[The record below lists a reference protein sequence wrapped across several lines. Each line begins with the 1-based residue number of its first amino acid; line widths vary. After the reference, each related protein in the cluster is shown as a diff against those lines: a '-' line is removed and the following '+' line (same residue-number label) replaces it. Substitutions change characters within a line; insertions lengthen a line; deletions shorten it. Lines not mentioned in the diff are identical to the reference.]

1 MIQTRRAE
9 ANDINLIANLSR
21 LTFYDS
27 FHEQNTAEDMAMFL
41 EKNFNDYTI
50 ATEMSDP
57 ENIFLIIEDE
67 YMPLGYA
74 KLSFKNKQ
82 HDSADCKFLEIS
94 RIYCI
99 KEAIGKDV
107 GKTLMMECINMATS
121 LSMNC
126 IWLGV
131 WEHNARAIVFYK
143 KFGFTK
149 FDEHVFMLGTD
160 SQNDWLMKKNI
171 GNRHENM
178 N

>member
-1 MIQTRRAE
+1 MFETRKAG
-9 ANDINLIANLSR
+9 ANDTNLIANLSR
-21 LTFYDS
+21 HTFYDS
-27 FHEQNTAEDMAMFL
+27 FYEQNTADDMAMFL
-41 EKNFNDYTI
+41 EKNFNDYAI
-50 ATEMSDP
+50 AKEVEDP
-57 ENIFLIIEDE
+57 ENIFLIIEDDNL
-67 YMPLGYA
+67 PLGYA
-74 KLSFKNKQ
+74 KLSIKNKQ
-82 HDSADCKFLEIS
+82 YDSVNFKCLEIS

-99 KEAIGKDV
+99 NEAIGKGV
-107 GKTLMMECINMATS
+107 GKTLMLECINISTS

-131 WEHNARAIVFYK
+131 WEHNARAIEFYK

-171 GNRHENM
+171 GNHHQNA

>member
-1 MIQTRRAE
+1 MFQTRKAG

-21 LTFYDS
+21 QTFYDS
-27 FHEQNTAEDMAMFL
+27 FHEQNTADDMAMFL
-41 EKNFNDYTI
+41 EKNFNDDAI
-50 ATEMSDP
+50 ATEFEDP
-57 ENIFLIIEDE
+57 ENIFLIIEDDNL
-67 YMPLGYA
+67 PLGYA
-74 KLSFKNKQ
+74 KLSFKNQQYDIAEFKY
-82 HDSADCKFLEIS
+82 LEIS

-99 KEAIGKDV
+99 KEAIGKGV
-107 GKTLMMECINMATS
+107 GKTLMLECIEIATS

-131 WEHNARAIVFYK
+131 WEHNARAIEFYK

-160 SQNDWLMKKNI
+160 SQNDWLMKKII
-171 GNRHENM
+171 GNRHKNP

>member
-1 MIQTRRAE
+1 MFQIRKAG
-9 ANDINLIANLSR
+9 ANNINLIANLSR
-21 LTFYDS
+21 RTFYDS
-27 FHEQNTAEDMAMFL
+27 FHEQNTADDMAMFL
-41 EKNFNDYTI
+41 EKNFNDHAI
-50 ATEMSDP
+50 ATEVEDP
-57 ENIFLIIEDE
+57 ENIFLIIGDDNL
-67 YMPLGYA
+67 PLGYA

-82 HDSADCKFLEIS
+82 YDSTEFKYLEIS

-99 KEAIGKDV
+99 KEAIGKGV
-107 GKTLMMECINMATS
+107 GKALMLECIEIATS

-131 WEHNARAIVFYK
+131 WEHNARAIEFYK

-149 FDEHVFMLGTD
+149 FDEHVFVLGTD

>member
-1 MIQTRRAE
+1 MFQIRKAG

-21 LTFYDS
+21 QTFYDS
-27 FHEQNTAEDMAMFL
+27 FHEQNTADDMAMFL
-41 EKNFNDYTI
+41 EKNFNDHAI
-50 ATEMSDP
+50 AKEVIDP
-57 ENIFLIIEDE
+57 ENIFLIIEDDNLL
-67 YMPLGYA
+67 LGYA
-74 KLSFKNKQ
+74 KLSIKNKQ
-82 HDSADCKFLEIS
+82 YDSTEFKYLEIS

-99 KEAIGKDV
+99 KGAIGKGV
-107 GKTLMMECINMATS
+107 GKALMLECIKIATS

-131 WEHNARAIVFYK
+131 WEHNARAIEFYK

-171 GNRHENM
+171 SNHHENA